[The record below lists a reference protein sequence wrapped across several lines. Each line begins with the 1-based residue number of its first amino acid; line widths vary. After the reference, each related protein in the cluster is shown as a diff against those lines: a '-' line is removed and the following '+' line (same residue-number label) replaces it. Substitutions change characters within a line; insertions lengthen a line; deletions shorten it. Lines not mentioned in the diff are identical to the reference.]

1 MVYPLFLEINA
12 MSIIIL
18 EVALVV
24 IVIIYFGIYSLRG
37 NKIIE
42 SKLDLN
48 NKKLDILFEFLKN

>member
-1 MVYPLFLEINA
+1 MVYPLFWEINA

-24 IVIIYFGIYSLRG
+24 IVIIYFGIYSLIG

>member
-18 EVALVV
+18 EVLLLITV
-24 IVIIYFGIYSLRG
+24 IVYLGIDSLIG